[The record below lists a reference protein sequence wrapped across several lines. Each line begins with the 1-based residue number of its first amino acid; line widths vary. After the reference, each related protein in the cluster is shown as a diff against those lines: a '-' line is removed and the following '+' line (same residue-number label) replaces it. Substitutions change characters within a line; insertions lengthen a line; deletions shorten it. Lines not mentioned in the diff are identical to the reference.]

1 MRSLNGVSRND
12 WLRSRALIAPAILVI
27 VGLLLVQDASAV
39 DGNYSSPYASQWNN
53 RNSAVSIPDETLL
66 GVLLVL
72 LNLVAA
78 TFFYLRDKL
87 RRPRSS

>member
-1 MRSLNGVSRND
+1 MRSLNYVSRYD

-39 DGNYSSPYASQWNN
+39 DGNYSSPYASQWDN
-53 RNSAVSIPDETLL
+53 RSSAVSIPDETLL
-66 GVLLVL
+66 GMLLVF
-72 LNLVAA
+72 LNIIAA